1 MCEQLDRAFVILD
14 WLHTYEHNSLE
25 AWPISISDHAP
36 LILDTHKRQTFH
48 KRPQR
53 FEAIWLLHP
62 SCKKLI
68 EETWQERISGSAAYI
83 LTTKLKRVQQ
93 VCNEWNKN
101 DLGNIHKRLADL
113 KNQLTYL
120 QNQYYTPEIVKQEKE
135 KQQELQ
141 LLLDM
146 EESFWAQKARKDWIQ
161 KGDRNT
167 KYFHALV
174 KQRRINNRVVRIR
187 QELGQWLEDD
197 ESIRTHVREHFKNL
211 YQMPEEMSK
220 EDILRKLDSYN
231 LPGLS
236 FIHRQELDKDF
247 TEKEVKDAVFQLG
260 AWTAPGSDGIPTLVP
275 QKFWNIMGPT
285 ITQATLGFLKSGFIL
300 KELNNTFITLIPK
313 CQSLEKVGDFRPIS
327 LCNVAYKVAS
337 KVLAKRLKPIME
349 DIIIPY

>member
-1 MCEQLDRAFVILD
+1 
-14 WLHTYEHNSLE
+14 
-25 AWPISISDHAP
+25 
-36 LILDTHKRQTFH
+36 
-48 KRPQR
+48 
-53 FEAIWLLHP
+53 
-62 SCKKLI
+62 
-68 EETWQERISGSAAYI
+68 
-83 LTTKLKRVQQ
+83 
-93 VCNEWNKN
+93 
-101 DLGNIHKRLADL
+101 
-113 KNQLTYL
+113 
-120 QNQYYTPEIVKQEKE
+120 
-135 KQQELQ
+135 
-141 LLLDM
+141 M

-275 QKFWNIMGPT
+275 QKCWNIMGPT

-349 DIIIPY
+349 DIITPY